1 MSNHFSTPP
10 ASNRFSSRSP
20 STYAPPTGG
29 GPFLSLQEAGAAQDE
44 FETPASARVVAVPPT
59 GRGRFPSLLEP
70 EASQDVFEM
79 TASAHDVA
87 ARDLR
92 ALWCGQSSRGRP
104 GPSQRHTAG
113 QQSERQ
119 GQKPQWGGS
128 CTVTPRELQAIRHK
142 MPKDNTDLLIVCA
155 RDPLFPPPSLR
166 RDPASRARR
175 DTHPVAGMLGAKGA
189 PPHMRS
195 MCDAALRDSVLD
207 PFHTACMACIRRAY
221 SVLQQRA

>member
-29 GPFLSLQEAGAAQDE
+29 GPFLSLQEAGAAQHE
-44 FETPASARVVAVPPT
+44 LETPASARVVAVPPT

-92 ALWCGQSSRGRP
+92 ALWCGQSSRGPSGSELSRRSSHRRTFWIAGSKPCARRRP
-104 GPSQRHTAG
+104 RARSSWRSLCSHTRPTSSRWQCPVRHARRSPWRRRPPRPCSCSLVAFLTCGPSVWYQFG
-113 QQSERQ
+113 V
-119 GQKPQWGGS
+119 GS
-128 CTVTPRELQAIRHK
+128 L
-142 MPKDNTDLLIVCA
+142 
-155 RDPLFPPPSLR
+155 
-166 RDPASRARR
+166 
-175 DTHPVAGMLGAKGA
+175 
-189 PPHMRS
+189 
-195 MCDAALRDSVLD
+195 
-207 PFHTACMACIRRAY
+207 
-221 SVLQQRA
+221 

>member
-1 MSNHFSTPP
+1 MMSNHFSTPP

-29 GPFLSLQEAGAAQDE
+29 GPFLSLQEAGAAQHE
-44 FETPASARVVAVPPT
+44 LETPASARVVAVPPT

-155 RDPLFPPPSLR
+155 RDPLFPPLRYVESPSR
-166 RDPASRARR
+166 YTPCGGHARR
-175 DTHPVAGMLGAKGA
+175 QG
-189 PPHMRS
+189 R
-195 MCDAALRDSVLD
+195 AASYAEYV
-207 PFHTACMACIRRAY
+207 
-221 SVLQQRA
+221 